1 MATVSGRRRQSTHDE
16 PGNTVILERLPFTDA
31 HASMHAVNPVRPMRL
46 CVDGRLAG
54 DGTGVHQYS
63 NILLRVL
70 QAGGANP
77 LTLEFS
83 SPTPARRS
91 SAGIAR
97 LRRWS
102 GALRQHARPVGVP
115 TETGP
120 ASRLIG
126 GDLYREAR
134 AHFRVYDRLMPITVP
149 GPPGVM
155 HWTYPVPLYM
165 HGWRNLYT
173 VHDVI
178 PLQGPGLSTISAKR
192 HRRLLHRIIQQADRV
207 LAVSETA
214 RADIVAL
221 TQCPADLVVNA
232 YQAVDGPDGI
242 DAPAPAGYESESY
255 FLFCGRIESR
265 KNLKRLVQAHRRS
278 GTRRPLVI
286 IGPVGRD
293 GEHIRR
299 MLAEVP
305 NVHVLPF
312 QGRAAVLG
320 FIRHAR
326 ALLFPSLA
334 EGFGLPVVEAMTLGT
349 PVMVSTIDT
358 LKEVTGEAA
367 LTVDPFDVKTMGG
380 VIAQLCSDDALCDH
394 LGTLGLA
401 RSTTFSHNLYYERLL
416 AIYTAA
422 EAKQPRHAKLV
433 A

>member
-1 MATVSGRRRQSTHDE
+1 
-16 PGNTVILERLPFTDA
+16 
-31 HASMHAVNPVRPMRL
+31 MRL

-63 NILLRVL
+63 NNLLRVL
-70 QAGGANP
+70 RAGGANP
-77 LTLEFS
+77 LTLDFGNTA
-83 SPTPARRS
+83 SPRRA
-91 SAGIAR
+91 SAGVAR

-102 GALRQHARPVGVP
+102 GALRQNPRPVDVP
-115 TETGP
+115 IDTDS
-120 ASRLIG
+120 ALRLVG

-134 AHFRVYDRLMPITVP
+134 AHFRLYNRLMPISVS

-178 PLQGPGLSTISAKR
+178 PLQDAGFSTIPAKR
-192 HRRLLHRIIQQADRV
+192 HRRLLHRIMQRADRV
-207 LAVSETA
+207 LTVSETA

-221 TQCPADLVVNA
+221 TRCSADLVVNA
-232 YQAVDGPDGI
+232 YQTVDGPDGI
-242 DAPAPAGYESESY
+242 NAPPPDGYQSGSY

-265 KNLKRLVQAHRRS
+265 KNLNRLVQAHQRS
-278 GTRRPLVI
+278 GSHRPLVI
-286 IGPVGRD
+286 VGPVSRE
-293 GEHIRR
+293 GEQIRK

-305 NVHVLPF
+305 NVHILPF
-312 QGRAAVLG
+312 QDRATLLG

-349 PVMVSTIDT
+349 PVMISTIDS
-358 LKEVTGEAA
+358 LKEVAGDAA
-367 LTVDPFDVKTMGG
+367 LSVDPFDEKTMGD
-380 VIAQLCSDDALCDH
+380 VIAQLCSNDTLCDQ

-401 RSTTFSHNLYYERLL
+401 RATHFSHNLYYERLL
-416 AIYTAA
+416 AIYTQADA
-422 EAKQPRHAKLV
+422 QTPRQSHLIV
-433 A
+433 